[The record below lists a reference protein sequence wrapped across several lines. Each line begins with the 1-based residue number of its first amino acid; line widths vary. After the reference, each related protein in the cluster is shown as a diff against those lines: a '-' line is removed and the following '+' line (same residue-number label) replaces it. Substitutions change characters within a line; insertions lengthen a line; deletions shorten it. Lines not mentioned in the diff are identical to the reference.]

1 MIKMFTKTKQV
12 VNSEDLPSHWETKSI
27 FNIVPNVCDNYE
39 KMKKEREREEWR
51 VETLSDLLPT
61 IMLLC
66 WCVAFYSCPVLPDW
80 LKPYQE
86 IFRAFIDMFCSYP
99 DTLNR

>member
-27 FNIVPNVCDNYE
+27 FNIVPNERTNYE
-39 KMKKEREREEWR
+39 KMKKEQEDEEWR

-61 IMLLC
+61 IALMMLLFL
-66 WCVAFYSCPVLPDW
+66 CVVFYSCPVLPDW

-86 IFRAFIDMFCSYP
+86 IFRAFIHIFKQ
-99 DTLNR
+99 